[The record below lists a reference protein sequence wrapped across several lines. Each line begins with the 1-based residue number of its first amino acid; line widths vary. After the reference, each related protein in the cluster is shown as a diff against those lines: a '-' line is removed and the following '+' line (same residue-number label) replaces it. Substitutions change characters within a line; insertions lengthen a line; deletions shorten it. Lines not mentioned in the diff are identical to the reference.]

1 MRLLY
6 VTGALMAC
14 VALTACSS
22 GATASNTGMA
32 ARRPASTPSVTLTAP
47 RSVTAAK
54 SSFPPKTI
62 ASFQAFAATGNAR
75 QVHQVAVSSEGLSS
89 CPTRNIYVTVRPHL
103 TGRELEADLSAYF
116 LQSGVIG
123 SQCQAFIFAFRSRSD
138 YQTHKNDGYTVGR
151 VALTN
156 DSGSQR
162 DLEVDTGEVTSE
174 AYNPRTQFNFK
185 F

>member
-6 VTGALMAC
+6 VTGALTAC
-14 VALTACSS
+14 AALTACSS
-22 GATASNTGMA
+22 GATVSYAGMT
-32 ARRPASTPSVTLTAP
+32 ARPPASTPSIMLAAP
-47 RSVTAAK
+47 RSVTPAK

-62 ASFQAFAATGNAR
+62 ASLHAFAATGNAR
-75 QVHQVAVSSEGLSS
+75 QVHQVAASSEGLSS

-103 TGRELEADLSAYF
+103 TSRKLEVDLSAYF
-116 LQSGVIG
+116 LQSGLIG

-138 YQTHKNDGYTVGR
+138 YQAHKNDGYTVGR
-151 VALTN
+151 VAFTN

-174 AYNPRTQFNFK
+174 AYNPRTQFSFK